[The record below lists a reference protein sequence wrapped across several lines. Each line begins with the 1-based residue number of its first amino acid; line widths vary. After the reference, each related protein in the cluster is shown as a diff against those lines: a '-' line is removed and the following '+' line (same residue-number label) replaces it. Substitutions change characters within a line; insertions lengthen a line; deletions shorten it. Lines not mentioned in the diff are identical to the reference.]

1 MANKAYKFR
10 LYPTKEQ
17 EQLLIKTFGC
27 VRFVYNKMLA
37 ERKDMYER
45 LKHDKEGWKQPKFPT
60 PAKYKE
66 EFPWLKEVDSLALAN
81 AQLHLQ
87 QAFQNFFDGRA
98 NFPKFKKPQRQTV
111 VYHQC
116 RQRKYQAPRWLY
128 PAAEL
133 KWVKMKQ
140 HRNIPSHHRIK
151 SCTISRTKTG
161 KYFVSILTEYE
172 HQPVQKEVQAVVGLD
187 FSMNGLFVDSEGKKA
202 NYPRFYHQ
210 ALERLAKA
218 QRILS
223 RRQKGSKRWHKQR
236 LKVAKLHEKIAN
248 QRKDFLHKASRQLA
262 NEFDCVFIE
271 DLNMKGMSQALRFG
285 KSVTD
290 HAWGCSR
297 LFFATS

>member
-1 MANKAYKFR
+1 
-10 LYPTKEQ
+10 
-17 EQLLIKTFGC
+17 
-27 VRFVYNKMLA
+27 
-37 ERKDMYER
+37 
-45 LKHDKEGWKQPKFPT
+45 LKHDKEGWKQSKFPT
-60 PAKYKE
+60 PAKCKE
-66 EFPWLKEVDSLALAN
+66 EFPWLKEVDSFALAN

-98 NFPKFKKPQRQTV
+98 NFPKFKSRKAKQSYTTNTV
-111 VYHQC
+111 NENIKLKDGC
-116 RQRKYQAPRWLY
+116 IRLPK
-128 PAAEL
+128 L

-151 SCTISRTKTG
+151 SCSISRTKTG
-161 KYFVSILTEYE
+161 KYIVSILTEYE

-262 NEFDCVFIE
+262 DEFDCVVKI
-271 DLNMKGMSQALRFG
+271 S
-285 KSVTD
+285 T
-290 HAWGCSR
+290 
-297 LFFATS
+297 